1 MAGWRAGVVRPAIVA
16 AAGISLL
23 GIIALPTL
31 AGASSSHITWTIS
44 QTYPGQ
50 GVGYFY
56 GLSCPTATDCVAL
69 GAYAGGHDVI
79 LTSMDG
85 GSSWHQNAAPAQTL
99 TAISCPTTSE
109 CVAAGDTAIEVSQ
122 NGGSTWTSEA
132 EPDYV
137 DLQAISCAN
146 ASDCV
151 AVGNGGIGTDDGILA
166 TTDSGAQWF
175 AEPLPAPALNGVSGV
190 SCSSRVDCVAV
201 GESSS
206 GDEAAAFTTDGG
218 QLWTISNIVATSIGN
233 VLTSVACYTTNDCVA
248 VGHGGSS
255 TTILRSTDGGQ
266 AFDADN
272 SPTGAGPLD
281 TVSCVVAPVAV
292 DCVAVGAADSGTTG
306 TVLESSDGSNWSNV
320 AVSGSTP
327 ALTAVDCATTSD
339 CAAGGG
345 MPTGW
350 PQR

>member
-1 MAGWRAGVVRPAIVA
+1 
-16 AAGISLL
+16 
-23 GIIALPTL
+23 
-31 AGASSSHITWTIS
+31 
-44 QTYPGQ
+44 
-50 GVGYFY
+50 
-56 GLSCPTATDCVAL
+56 
-69 GAYAGGHDVI
+69 
-79 LTSMDG
+79 MDG

-137 DLQAISCAN
+137 DLQAVSCAN

-255 TTILRSTDGGQ
+255 TTILRSTDGGRR
-266 AFDADN
+266 
-272 SPTGAGPLD
+272 
-281 TVSCVVAPVAV
+281 
-292 DCVAVGAADSGTTG
+292 
-306 TVLESSDGSNWSNV
+306 
-320 AVSGSTP
+320 STP
-327 ALTAVDCATTSD
+327 TTCPLGPDRSTLYLALRRQPSPWTA
-339 CAAGGG
+339 
-345 MPTGW
+345 
-350 PQR
+350 